1 MGNYAMHA
9 TREERVPRAKESQQP
24 MALPA
29 DSGND
34 SMFDLGRT
42 TLRLAIGWSK
52 LTGLL
57 LLLVIVSPH
66 TVCGQ
71 ATDARDSAWRVGL
84 GRKKITPEDLM
95 WMSGYGARDRPA
107 EGKLTELWAKA
118 MAIEDP
124 SGRRFVLVTLDLVG
138 IDRDTARAITQGV
151 RHAYDLPRAAIAL
164 STTHTHSGPVVGDNL
179 RAMYFI
185 DQDAWG
191 RVRQYT
197 VDLQERVISVV
208 GQALNDLQ
216 PAELGW
222 TVGQASFAVNRRNN
236 TEREVPQLREA
247 DRLKGPVDHDV
258 PILVAR
264 SPDGDYR
271 AIICGYAC
279 HATVLSGYQWCGDWP
294 GFAQTAL
301 EERFP
306 NTQAMVWAG
315 CGADQNPLPRRE
327 VELARKYGQ
336 QIAQAVADALGVELT
351 PVEGRL
357 AAGYQEIDIPF
368 AELPSRDE
376 LQQATQSSNRYEA
389 GRAELLLERWDAE
402 GGLSETYPYP
412 VQTLTLGDGP
422 LWVFLGGEVVVDYA
436 LRLKRESGAERTWV
450 AGYCNDVM
458 AYIPSV
464 RVLREGGYEG
474 GGAMVYYGL
483 PSPWAE
489 SVEEQIIEEVH
500 RQLNEL
506 REPAAD
512 APR

>member
-1 MGNYAMHA
+1 MGNYQMYELRHG
-9 TREERVPRAKESQQP
+9 RVSCPKDGQQP
-24 MALPA
+24 MAWPVG
-29 DSGND
+29 SGND
-34 SMFDLGRT
+34 SFIDLRRT
-42 TLRLAIGWSK
+42 ALRWSK
-52 LTGLL
+52 LTV
-57 LLLVIVSPH
+57 LLVLLAVVSPL
-66 TVCGQ
+66 TAWGQ
-71 ATDARDSAWRVGL
+71 AADASDSGWRVGL
-84 GRKKITPEDLM
+84 GREKITPEQLM

-124 SGRRFVLVTLDLVG
+124 NGQRFVLVTLDLVG
-138 IDRDTARAITQGV
+138 IDRESARAITRGV
-151 RHAYDLPRAAIAL
+151 HQAYDLPRRAIAL

-191 RVRQYT
+191 RVQKYT

-208 GQALNDLQ
+208 GQALDDLQ
-216 PAELGW
+216 SAELGW
-222 TVGQASFAVNRRNN
+222 TVSRASFAVNRRNN
-236 TEREVPQLREA
+236 AERDVPQLRES
-247 DRLKGPVDHDV
+247 DRLEGPVDHDV

-264 SPDGDYR
+264 SPEGDYR

-294 GFAQTAL
+294 GFAQLAL

-306 NTQAMVWAG
+306 NAQAMVWAG

-327 VELARKYGQ
+327 VELARRYGQ
-336 QIAQAVADALGVELT
+336 QIAQAAADALDAELT
-351 PVEGRL
+351 PIGGDL
-357 AAGYQEIDIPF
+357 AASYQEIDIPF
-368 AELPSRDE
+368 AELPSRDH

-389 GRAELLLERWDAE
+389 GRAKLLLERWEAE

-412 VQTLTLGDGP
+412 VQTLILGDGP

-436 LRLKRESGAERTWV
+436 LRLKRELGAERTWV

-489 SVEEQIIEEVH
+489 SVEEQIIGEVH
-500 RQLNEL
+500 RQLDEVVG
-506 REPAAD
+506 PTTD